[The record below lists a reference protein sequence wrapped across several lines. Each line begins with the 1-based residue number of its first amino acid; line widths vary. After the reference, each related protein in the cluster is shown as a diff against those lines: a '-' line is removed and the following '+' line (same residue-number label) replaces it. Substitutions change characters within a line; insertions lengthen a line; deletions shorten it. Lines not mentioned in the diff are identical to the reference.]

1 MAPTN
6 TAANTKILA
15 NSSSLPSWQQ
25 EEQDYHAGR
34 AAVDCCHLCFEHCC
48 FTEKAA
54 CGQVNSN

>member
-6 TAANTKILA
+6 TAANTKTLV

-25 EEQDYHAGR
+25 EEQGYHAGR
-34 AAVDCCHLCFEHCC
+34 TAVDCYHLCFEHCC

-54 CGQVNSN
+54 SRQVNSK